1 MNIDEYHETKISDA
15 SLLSNLRT
23 APDYACC
30 RTGLF
35 PAEQARDIT
44 FSDSTFYRLGKE
56 AALEDI
62 HPTGSFL
69 TGLAFGL
76 TMPFASGGAAAL
88 IHKSTGE
95 KGDVCGIFTGLGT
108 AVIWATCGSRLN
120 WKRGITVPER
130 HIEGMSPVER
140 QDFET
145 AYTETI
151 LEKRKTGY
159 TFGFIC
165 GVLVPVAG
173 VLYILSQ
180 IDGPIGGV

>member
-1 MNIDEYHETKISDA
+1 MFLFCQICG
-15 SLLSNLRT
+15 LLLLMFVA
-23 APDYACC
+23 APV
-30 RTGLF
+30 F
-35 PAEQARDIT
+35 SPAEQAQYSVS
-44 FSDSTFYRLGKE
+44 SDSTFYRIGKE

-62 HPTGSFL
+62 HPEGSFL
-69 TGLAFGL
+69 TGFAFGL
-76 TMPFASGGAAAL
+76 SMPFASGGAAAL

-95 KGDVCGIFTGLGT
+95 KGDVCGIFTGIST
-108 AVIWATCGSRLN
+108 AVLWSTFGSRLN
-120 WKRGITVPER
+120 QKRGITVPER

-159 TFGFIC
+159 IFGFIC